1 MKSYATGMKFVHL
14 QQQKKMLFVYLEKI
28 LSYFSLRRAS
38 PVRKFLRF
46 QLAFICKLEARN
58 LKYEVTNS
66 LACPVINLLRLLTFV
81 SMSIQS
87 IAICI
92 ETSGIHVYKLKY
104 SQTYVTPSV

>member
-14 QQQKKMLFVYLEKI
+14 QQQKKMLFAYLEKI
-28 LSYFSLRRAS
+28 LSYISLRRAS
-38 PVRKFLRF
+38 LVRKFLRF

-66 LACPVINLLRLLTFV
+66 LACLVINLLRLLTFV
-81 SMSIQS
+81 SSIQS

-92 ETSGIHVYKLKY
+92 ETLGIHVYKLKY